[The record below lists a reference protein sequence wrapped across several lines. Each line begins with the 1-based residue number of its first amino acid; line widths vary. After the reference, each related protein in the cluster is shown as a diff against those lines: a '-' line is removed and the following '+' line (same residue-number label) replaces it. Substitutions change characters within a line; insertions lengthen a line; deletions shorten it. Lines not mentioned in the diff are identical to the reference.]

1 MSANRFGVYAGR
13 VLSRLGPFLIVA
25 LLWEAAV
32 KFRVA
37 DPEFLPGLGMIGEAL
52 ADLVHDGSIL
62 YDLGTTL
69 LTALAGLALGI
80 LIGVPLGTAMALS
93 QAADGFFGPLIRAT
107 YSLPK
112 SALVPLFVLLFG
124 IGSLTN
130 ILATVL
136 TTLLPI
142 VIYSYHGIHGVPRVM
157 LWSARSMGTPD
168 WKLLPRILIPAASPS
183 ILTGVRIA
191 LGFAFIVTIA
201 AEMIVSNYGIGKQ
214 IFLFGSSGSY
224 SYMFAAVLVIML
236 AAFVADRILVLV
248 SDHLLRWLDPVDRDG

>member
-1 MSANRFGVYAGR
+1 
-13 VLSRLGPFLIVA
+13 
-25 LLWEAAV
+25 
-32 KFRVA
+32 VA
-37 DPEFLPGLGMIGEAL
+37 DPEFLPGLGAIGAAL
-52 ADLVHDGSIL
+52 TDLIRTGSVF

-69 LTALAGLALGI
+69 STAFAGLALGI
-80 LIGVPLGTAMALS
+80 LIGVPLGAAMALS
-93 QAADGFFGPLIRAT
+93 PAADGFFGPLIKAT

-124 IGSLTN
+124 IGGLTN

-142 VIYSYHGIHGVPRVM
+142 VIYTYHGIHGVPRMVV
-157 LWSARSMGTPD
+157 WSARSMGTPD
-168 WKLLPRILIPAASPS
+168 WKLLPRVLLPSASPS
-183 ILTGVRIA
+183 ILTGIRIA

-214 IFLFGSSGSY
+214 IFVFGGSGSY

-236 AAFVADRILVLV
+236 AAFVADRILVLI
-248 SDHLLRWLDPVDRDG
+248 SNHLLRWLDPVDRDA

>member
-1 MSANRFGVYAGR
+1 MSVVRFGVYAGR
-13 VLSRLGPFLIVA
+13 ALSRLGPFVLAA

-32 KFRVA
+32 FLHVA
-37 DPEFLPGLGMIGEAL
+37 DSEFLPGLGTIAAAL
-52 ADLVHDGSIL
+52 ADLVRSGSMF
-62 YDLGTTL
+62 YDVGTTL
-69 LTALAGLALGI
+69 LTALTGLAVGA

-93 QAADGFFGPLIRAT
+93 PVADGFFGPLIKAT

-124 IGSLTN
+124 IGGFTN

-142 VIYSYHGIHGVPRVM
+142 VIYTYHGIHGVPRM
-157 LWSARSMGTPD
+157 LIWSARSMGTPN
-168 WKLLPRILIPAASPS
+168 WKLLPRILLPSALPS
-183 ILTGVRIA
+183 ILTGIRIA

-236 AAFVADRILVLV
+236 AAFATDRILVLV
-248 SDHLLRWLDPVDRDG
+248 SDHMLRWLDPVDRDG

>member
-1 MSANRFGVYAGR
+1 MSAARSGVSLGR
-13 VLSRLGPFLIVA
+13 ALSRLGPFLIVA
-25 LLWEAAV
+25 ALWEAAV
-32 KFRVA
+32 QLHVA
-37 DPEFLPGLGMIGEAL
+37 DPEFLPGLGTIAAAL
-52 ADLVHDGSIL
+52 IDLIRTGSVF

-69 LTALAGLALGI
+69 LTAMAGLALGI
-80 LIGVPLGTAMALS
+80 LIGMPLGTAMALS
-93 QAADGFFGPLIRAT
+93 PTADGFFGPLIKAT

-124 IGSLTN
+124 IGGLTN

-142 VIYSYHGIHGVPRVM
+142 VIYSYHGIHGVPRIMV
-157 LWSARSMGTPD
+157 WSARSMGTPD
-168 WKLLPRILIPAASPS
+168 WKLLPRILLPAASPA
-183 ILTGVRIA
+183 ILTGIRIA

-214 IFLFGSSGSY
+214 VFLFGSSGSY

-248 SDHLLRWLDPVDRDG
+248 SDHLLRWLDPVDRDA